1 MYPNAI
7 TDKTGKKSSTYKL
20 ESNTDSASNIDLWNI
35 EFSNFYIHTFIWNTA
50 ISIPLNLNSFWK
62 PLDNSLNLLD

>member
-20 ESNTDSASNIDLWNI
+20 ESNTDPASNIDSWNI
-35 EFSNFYIHTFIWNTA
+35 VFSSFYIQSFIWNNA
-50 ISIPLNLNSFWK
+50 ISIPLDRYSF
-62 PLDNSLNLLD
+62 

>member
-20 ESNTDSASNIDLWNI
+20 ESNIDSVSNIDSWSI
-35 EFSNFYIHTFIWNTA
+35 GFSNFYIQTFIGNNA
-50 ISIPLNLNSFWK
+50 ISIPLDRYSF
-62 PLDNSLNLLD
+62 